1 MRVHSEQ
8 FVGKFLSNR
17 TLNEKKE
24 KIFQIVVH
32 PVTYSI
38 AVCCISEILFRIYE
52 CFIFQIFEFWVFYLW
67 KIKFSLHLNFVAM
80 VRLQNKL
87 FFLNQVS
94 RWFII
99 LNSDFIQYKYKN
111 VYLKTTI
118 SIVVSHRY
126 IECMICIK
134 QVHILPCR
142 MEVPHS
148 KFSHNAYVV

>member
-1 MRVHSEQ
+1 MRVHSVQ

-24 KIFQIVVH
+24 NIFQIVVH

-38 AVCCISEILFRIYE
+38 AACCISEIFFRIYE
-52 CFIFQIFEFWVFYLW
+52 CFIFQIFEFWVLYLW
-67 KIKFSLHLNFVAM
+67 KIKFSLHLDFVAM
-80 VRLQNKL
+80 IRLQNKL

-99 LNSDFIQYKYKN
+99 LNSDFIQYKYEN
-111 VYLKTTI
+111 LYLKTTI

-142 MEVPHS
+142 KEVPHS